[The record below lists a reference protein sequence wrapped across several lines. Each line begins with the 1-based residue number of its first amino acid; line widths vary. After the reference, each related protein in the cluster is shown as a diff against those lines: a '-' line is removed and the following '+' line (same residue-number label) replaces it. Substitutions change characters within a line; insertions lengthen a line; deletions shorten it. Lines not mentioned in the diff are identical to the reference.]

1 MIYLIYL
8 FFGLAPSIVWLL
20 FFLRKDAHPES
31 NRMVLR
37 IFLYGVLI
45 ALPALF
51 VEIGLSQTFSKIPL
65 SKSIIAIL
73 NIFLGVAFIEE
84 FFKYLVVR
92 EKVLKDPEL
101 DEPID
106 LILYMIISALGFAAV
121 ENILVLFLLEK
132 PFLIGE
138 VSFITAFRFVGATFL
153 HALSSG
159 TLGYFLI
166 RYFSRASKKTLISG
180 FLLATLL
187 HGFFNFSIIM
197 ADEGKITKEAGFF
210 LIGLLLIFWA
220 GFLNISFKKVKKLP
234 SVCYIK

>member
-51 VEIGLSQTFSKIPL
+51 VEIGISQTFSKIPL

-121 ENILVLFLLEK
+121 E
-132 PFLIGE
+132 
-138 VSFITAFRFVGATFL
+138 
-153 HALSSG
+153 
-159 TLGYFLI
+159 
-166 RYFSRASKKTLISG
+166 
-180 FLLATLL
+180 
-187 HGFFNFSIIM
+187 M
-197 ADEGKITKEAGFF
+197 
-210 LIGLLLIFWA
+210 
-220 GFLNISFKKVKKLP
+220 
-234 SVCYIK
+234 

>member
-106 LILYMIISALGFAAV
+106 LILYMIISALGFA
-121 ENILVLFLLEK
+121 FC
-132 PFLIGE
+132 
-138 VSFITAFRFVGATFL
+138 
-153 HALSSG
+153 
-159 TLGYFLI
+159 
-166 RYFSRASKKTLISG
+166 
-180 FLLATLL
+180 
-187 HGFFNFSIIM
+187 
-197 ADEGKITKEAGFF
+197 
-210 LIGLLLIFWA
+210 
-220 GFLNISFKKVKKLP
+220 NISPVYF
-234 SVCYIK
+234 